1 MNMMHDVDALLV
13 LAIALTAKRRAAEL
27 VEIIAAAELIQGAA
41 PGEVRLLQS
50 LLRLGE
56 RGVICEVDGAYA
68 LTPAAQ
74 AEFAKQTK
82 KADTEVRL
90 ASVKAILAEF
100 PAQGEQ
106 PPLAVSPRAI
116 SSAVLAHREAAKS
129 KVKNLLMPK
138 PKVSE
143 TSATKPGQRQR
154 KPLPGRSAKAPA
166 PRRRPG

>member
-1 MNMMHDVDALLV
+1 MNMMLDVDALLV

-27 VEIIAAAELIQGAA
+27 VDILAAAELLHGAV
-41 PGEVRLLQS
+41 PGETRLLQS
-50 LLRLGE
+50 LVRLGE
-56 RGVICEVDGAYA
+56 RGVICEVDGAFA

-74 AEFAKQTK
+74 AEFARQTK
-82 KADTEVRL
+82 KADTEIRL
-90 ASVKAILAEF
+90 ASVKSILGDF

-106 PPLAVSPRAI
+106 PPLTVTPKAI

-138 PKVSE
+138 PKASE
-143 TSATKPGQRQR
+143 SNATKPGQRQR

-166 PRRRPG
+166 PRRRPS